1 MSCLIASSMSWFSR
15 ISSVR
20 SATVGAVCATLLFGC
35 GFEPLYSQRQRSVT
49 LGETSAVAVAPIP
62 ERVGQLIRNELID
75 RLNPLGEPDRP
86 RYRLVVTSS
95 GRREGLAFQR
105 DLTVTRYNF
114 LLSASYVLSDGISG
128 ATVLR
133 GQTRAVAAYNVVQ
146 SEFSNVIAERDAE
159 ARAARE
165 VGEEVALR
173 VAVFLGGRE
182 PTQPVPPSK

>member
-1 MSCLIASSMSWFSR
+1 MTVAGLIGCLVVS
-15 ISSVR
+15 
-20 SATVGAVCATLLFGC
+20 GC
-35 GFEPLYSQRQRSVT
+35 GFEPLYGQRQRGVT
-49 LGETSAVAVAPIP
+49 LTETSLVAVAPIP
-62 ERVGQLIRNELID
+62 ERVGQLVRNELID

-105 DLTVTRYNF
+105 DLTVTRYNYT
-114 LLSASYVLSDGISG
+114 LAVSYVLSDGASG
-128 ATVLR
+128 SVVLR

-173 VAVFLGGRE
+173 VAAFLGNRE
-182 PTQPVPPSK
+182 ASQPVPSSK